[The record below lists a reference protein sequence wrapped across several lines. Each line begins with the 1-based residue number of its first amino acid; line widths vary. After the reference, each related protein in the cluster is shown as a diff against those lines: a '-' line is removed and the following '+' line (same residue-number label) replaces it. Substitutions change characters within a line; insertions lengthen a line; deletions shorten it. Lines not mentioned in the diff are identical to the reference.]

1 MQPVVDLEPRVRI
14 VGTLLG
20 DWPSRRR
27 GRSSDVVG
35 SRPYVAGDD
44 VRLID
49 WPASARATSLAAEER
64 FVVRETFAEES
75 LTVVIAV
82 DRSHSMG
89 LYPAHTPW
97 LDKPAAVAQC
107 VRMIVESAAVHR
119 CLLSFVD
126 SGSGRLGRAEPADSR
141 RLPVLAPPDRPG
153 EDEDW
158 LWRRLADERRSLP
171 PGTMVFLLSD
181 FLEPPGTRLLAEA
194 LDAEWDLV
202 PIVLSDPLWERS
214 FPTEIGG
221 LTVPLAVGDGRTRP
235 LRLSRA
241 EARVRRET
249 NEQRFDRLQQMF
261 RDARQPAVVLPSADP
276 AAVVKAFLDWADRRE
291 VLW

>member
-35 SRPYVAGDD
+35 SRPYVPGDD

-49 WPASARATSLAAEER
+49 WSASARATSQAAEER
-64 FVVRETFAEES
+64 FVVRETYAEES
-75 LTVVIAV
+75 FTVVVAV
-82 DRSHSMG
+82 DRSPSMG

-97 LDKPAAVAQC
+97 LSKPAAVTQC
-107 VRMIVESAAVHR
+107 IRLIVESAAVHR
-119 CLLSFVD
+119 CLLSSVD
-126 SGSGRLGRAEPADSR
+126 SGGARLGRAEPADIR
-141 RLPVLAPPDRPG
+141 RVPVTPPPDCPG

-158 LWRRLADERRSLP
+158 LWRRLADERRWLP

-181 FLEPPGTRLLAEA
+181 FVELPGRRLLAEA
-194 LDAEWDLV
+194 LEAEWDLV

-214 FPTEIGG
+214 FPVEIGG
-221 LTVPLAVGDGRTRP
+221 LTIPLATGDGRIRP

-241 EARVRRET
+241 EARARRET
-249 NEQRFDRLQQMF
+249 NERRFDRLLQMF
-261 RDARQPAVVLPSADP
+261 EDVRLPAVVLPSAEP
-276 AAVVKAFLDWADRRE
+276 AAVVAAFLDWADKRE
-291 VLW
+291 VLR